1 MISQE
6 ALLPHAEGVKSA
18 IVVTG
23 APGEAV
29 SIVYQHHTEEK
40 KLLIVAAEEDCHSLY
55 RRLLDRNGVVPSR
68 VDTGKQCLEAAAQE
82 SFSLILIRIP
92 LADLSV
98 SAMTTGLTQRFS
110 LNANTP
116 LLLLA
121 EGGQYEAALG
131 YSSPRIQVIDVK
143 ARTTNLERLITAA
156 LGIALRTATR
166 LDVEMEVETGE
177 SHDRRRC
184 RTRDISS
191 SGMLLESSPV
201 LPVGTEFAF
210 NFTLPE
216 RFTPIH
222 GRGQVVRH
230 ATEREIFSSG
240 MGIKFIDFPEGAEEA
255 IQAFVQQNTAYPH

>member
-1 MISQE
+1 ME
-6 ALLPHAEGVKSA
+6 SA
-18 IVVTG
+18 IVETG
-23 APGEAV
+23 APDKAV
-29 SIVYQHHTEEK
+29 SIVYQHRSEEK
-40 KLLIVAAEEDCHSLY
+40 KLLIVAPEEDCLSLY
-55 RRLLDRNGVVPSR
+55 RRLLARNGVVASR
-68 VDTGKQCLEAAAQE
+68 LDTGRECLAAAVQE
-82 SFSLILIRIP
+82 CFDLILIRIP

-98 SAMTTGLTQRFS
+98 SAMTTGLTQSFS

-121 EGGQYEAALG
+121 EGRQHEATLG

-177 SHDRRRC
+177 SPDRRRC
-184 RTRDISS
+184 RTHDISS
-191 SGMLLESSPV
+191 SGMLLESSSI
-201 LPVGTEFAF
+201 LPVGTEFSF

-230 ATEREIFSSG
+230 ATERETFSSE
-240 MGIKFIDFPEGAEEA
+240 MGIKFIDFPEGAQEA
-255 IQAFVQQNTAYPH
+255 IQSFVQKNQVYAP

>member
-1 MISQE
+1 MAFQDPS
-6 ALLPHAEGVKSA
+6 
-18 IVVTG
+18 
-23 APGEAV
+23 
-29 SIVYQHHTEEK
+29 EEK
-40 KLLIVAAEEDCHSLY
+40 KLLIVAPEEDCISLY
-55 RRLLDRNGVVPSR
+55 RRLLGRNGLAPSR
-68 VDTGKQCLEAAAQE
+68 VDTGKECLEAAAQE

-92 LADLSV
+92 LSDLSV

-121 EGGQYEAALG
+121 EGRQHEAALG
-131 YSSPRIQVIDVK
+131 YTSPRIQIIDVN
-143 ARTTNLERLITAA
+143 ARTTNLERLITTA
-156 LGIALRTATR
+156 LGIARRAATR

-177 SHDRRRC
+177 SRDRRRC
-184 RTRDISS
+184 RAHDISS
-191 SGMLLESSPV
+191 SGMLFESGSM

-230 ATEREIFSSG
+230 ATEREPVSAG
-240 MGIKFIDFPEGAEEA
+240 MGIKFIDFPEGAVEA
-255 IQAFVQQNTAYPH
+255 IQSFVQQNAITPPSL